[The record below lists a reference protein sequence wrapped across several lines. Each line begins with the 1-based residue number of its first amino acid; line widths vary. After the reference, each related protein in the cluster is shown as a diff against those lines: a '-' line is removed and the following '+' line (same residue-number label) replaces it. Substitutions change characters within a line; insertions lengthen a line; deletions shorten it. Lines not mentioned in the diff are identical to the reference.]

1 MNSKDRRK
9 HFARD
14 RNKSSI
20 NISVSSICAVA
31 SAVATFGLVAF
42 SVFQW
47 LSMRATV
54 KESAKSRYA
63 QLILSVVTI
72 MRNLEPYLRRL
83 RKFPD
88 AVNWA
93 NWDKEQRRIADHVGA
108 ELQGVAFLCEKGL
121 IDSEY
126 VIDGFGKNFA
136 ESWNILYL
144 YIFNYRTSLPNEK
157 MTIKEG
163 AEFLKH
169 FESFAIKCAKHFHI
183 QTPP

>member
-1 MNSKDRRK
+1 MQEIGTNI
-9 HFARD
+9 
-14 RNKSSI
+14 SSI

-63 QLILSVVTI
+63 QLILSVVTK
-72 MRNLEPYLRRL
+72 MRKLEPSLREL
-83 RKFPD
+83 RKFSD
-88 AVNWA
+88 AEQCA
-93 NWDKEQRRIADHVGA
+93 NWGDEKNRIAYHVGA

-126 VIDGFGKNFA
+126 IIDGFGKDFA
-136 ESWNILYL
+136 ESWNKLYL
-144 YIFNYRTSLPNEK
+144 YIRRYRMDSRSEQPRIEK
-157 MTIKEG
+157 G

-169 FESFAIKCAKHFHI
+169 FQSIAIKCAKHFHI